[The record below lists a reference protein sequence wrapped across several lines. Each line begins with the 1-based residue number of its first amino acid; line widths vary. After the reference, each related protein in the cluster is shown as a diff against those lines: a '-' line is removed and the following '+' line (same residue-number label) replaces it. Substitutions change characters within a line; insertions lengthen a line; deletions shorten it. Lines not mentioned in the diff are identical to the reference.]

1 MKLLVISMNFSPE
14 LTGIGKYSGEMA
26 EGLVD
31 RGHELMVVCAP
42 PYYPAWR
49 IDAAYPSHAYRRET
63 PRPGLTVWRCPLWV
77 PHRPSGLRRL
87 LHQLSFV
94 LASLPLLLWLALR
107 WRPALVFAVAP
118 ATFVAP
124 AAWLTAKLAGARSWL
139 HVQDLELDAAF
150 GMGLLRGE
158 RLERSCLAVERTLLG
173 GFDQVSTI
181 SRRMLRQ
188 LACKG
193 VALARTS
200 LVPNGVDLRAVDP
213 EAHAAAAAA
222 LRLQLGV
229 AQAHK
234 LVLFSGTMNR
244 KQGLDVI
251 VQAARRL
258 RQRRDIVFLL
268 CGQGEM
274 RAGLEAAAQ
283 DLPQVSFL
291 DLRPANELGALLTA
305 ADLHL
310 LPQLRNA
317 ADLVLPSK
325 LGGMLASGRAVIA
338 GADAGSEIATLVRHC
353 GRCVEP
359 ENADAFAQAIEALC
373 DDDAQRLA
381 LGRAARH
388 LAESRLGSRAVL
400 DNLDKELRELTG
412 APALAPAALPAPGS
426 AAQPR

>member
-1 MKLLVISMNFSPE
+1 MKLLIVSMNYSPE

-26 EGLVD
+26 QGLVD
-31 RGHELMVVCAP
+31 RGYEVTVVCAP
-42 PYYPAWR
+42 PYYPAWK
-49 IDAAYPSHAYRRET
+49 IGEGHSAQAYRCEQ

-77 PHRPSGLRRL
+77 PGRPSGLRRL
-87 LHQLSFV
+87 LHQLSFA
-94 LASLPLLLWLALR
+94 LSSLPMLLWLALR
-107 WRPALVFAVAP
+107 GRPAVVLAVAP
-118 ATFVAP
+118 ATFLAP
-124 AAWLTAKLAGARSWL
+124 SAWLAAKLAGAKSWL

-158 RLERSCLAVERTLLG
+158 RLKRACLMVERILLG

-200 LVPNGVDLRAVDP
+200 LVPNGVDLQAVDP
-213 EAHAAAAAA
+213 ATQGAAAAA
-222 LRLQLGV
+222 LRLQLGIAP
-229 AQAHK
+229 AQK

-244 KQGLDVI
+244 KQGLDVV
-251 VQAARRL
+251 VQAARQL
-258 RQRRDIVFLL
+258 QQRQDIVFLL
-268 CGQGEM
+268 CGQGEL
-274 RAGLEAAAQ
+274 RAGLEAAARG
-283 DLPQVSFL
+283 LAQVRFI

-310 LPQLRNA
+310 LPQVRDA

-359 ENADAFAQAIEALC
+359 EQADAFAQAIEALC

-388 LAESRLGSRAVL
+388 LAETRLGSRAVL
-400 DNLDKELRELTG
+400 DHLDADLRLLTG
-412 APALAPAALPAPGS
+412 TPAGATRPLPGS
-426 AAQPR
+426 LAQTR